1 MRYALLLAVPL
12 LLLLAPAAHAQEPTL
27 LPDSVSA
34 EPTPPPPGPYFVM
47 AGSFKSKRTAQE
59 YALQTGGWVL
69 RTDLYALLT
78 PGFYAVVHG
87 PYFSRDAAETARDRL
102 DLPDAYVRL
111 GGDSY
116 LPPSLGDPALLAA
129 LLGDL
134 GADVTAR
141 DGATDGC
148 RPPEPYLD
156 IRIRYVADALAVEG
170 EHDEAAPLGRGY
182 WVLRRTGEVRR
193 IPDCASG
200 S

>member
-1 MRYALLLAVPL
+1 MRLTLVCLLAAL
-12 LLLLAPAAHAQEPTL
+12 TALPALAQEPTL
-27 LPDSVSA
+27 LPDSVA
-34 EPTPPPPGPYFVM
+34 VEPAPPPPGPYFVM
-47 AGSFKSKRTAQE
+47 AGSFKSKQTAQT

-87 PYFSRDAAETARDRL
+87 PFFSRDAAEATRERL
-102 DLPDAYVRL
+102 GLTDAYVRL

-134 GADVTAR
+134 GATVDAR

-148 RPPEPYLD
+148 APPEPYLD
-156 IRIRYVADALAVEG
+156 VQIRYAIG
-170 EHDEAAPLGRGY
+170 EDTPPAFGRGF
-182 WVLRRTGEVRR
+182 WVIRRTGEVRR
-193 IPDCASG
+193 IPACATELAPAE
-200 S
+200 

>member
-1 MRYALLLAVPL
+1 MRVLFVAAVLVVYAPLAR
-12 LLLLAPAAHAQEPTL
+12 AQEPVL
-27 LPDSVSA
+27 LPDSVEV
-34 EPTPPPPGPYFVM
+34 EPAPPPPGPYFVM
-47 AGSFKSKRTAQE
+47 AGSFKSKSTAQD
-59 YALQTGGWVL
+59 YAVQTGGWVL

-87 PYFSRDAAETARDRL
+87 PFFSRDVAETTRERL
-102 DLPDAYVRL
+102 GLDDAYVRL

-134 GADVTAR
+134 GAEVTRR

-148 RPPEPYLD
+148 APPEPYLD
-156 IRIRYVADALAVEG
+156 IRIRYVADSDGA
-170 EHDEAAPLGRGY
+170 DAPSLGRGF

-193 IPDCASG
+193 IPACG
-200 S
+200 VE

>member
-1 MRYALLLAVPL
+1 MRLLKLAAVL
-12 LLLLAPAAHAQEPTL
+12 ALLAPSALAQEPTL
-27 LPDSVSA
+27 LPDTVA
-34 EPTPPPPGPYFVM
+34 TEPTQPPPGPYFVM
-47 AGSFKSKRTAQE
+47 AGSFQSKRTAQD

-78 PGFYAVVHG
+78 PGYFAVVHG
-87 PYFSRDAAETARDRL
+87 PFFSRDAAEATRERL
-102 DLPDAYVRL
+102 GLDDAYVRL

-134 GADVTAR
+134 GAEVTPR

-148 RPPEPYLD
+148 APPEPYLD
-156 IRIRYVADALAVEG
+156 IRIRYVADSG
-170 EHDEAAPLGRGY
+170 RDETPSLGRGF

-193 IPDCASG
+193 IPPCASEG
-200 S
+200 GLRD